1 MKSELEKFREVL
13 NEIKEEIK
21 TFTTF
26 QMAMDSNSRNGNKT
40 AANVNEETQSQA
52 SNNTAANVDEKTT
65 SQASNNTK
73 LDAFWNDLKKSN
85 TVFVSNYLMMIFR
98 FTSF

>member
-40 AANVNEETQSQA
+40 AANINEETQ
-52 SNNTAANVDEKTT
+52 

-85 TVFVSNYLMMIFR
+85 FVFVSNYLIMIFR

>member
-1 MKSELEKFREVL
+1 MLTEMKSELEKFREVL

-40 AANVNEETQSQA
+40 AANINEETQSQA
-52 SNNTAANVDEKTT
+52 PNNRK
-65 SQASNNTK
+65 Q
-73 LDAFWNDLKKSN
+73 DAFWNDLKKSN
-85 TVFVSNYLMMIFR
+85 FVFVSNYLIMIFR